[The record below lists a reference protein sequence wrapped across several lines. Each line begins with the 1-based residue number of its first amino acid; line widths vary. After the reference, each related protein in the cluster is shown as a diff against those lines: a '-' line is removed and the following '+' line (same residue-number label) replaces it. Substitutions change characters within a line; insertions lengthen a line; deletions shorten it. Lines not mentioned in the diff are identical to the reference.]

1 MADNILTRGQLER
14 KLSQA
19 IQSLYRRHLGHQ
31 PSKISCQL
39 FSSKLAVIMEDSITS
54 TEQILM
60 AQGKNELA
68 EEVRSNLEN
77 ALQPELK
84 QLIEEITEVQVVD
97 ILSDATLDTGRT
109 GIIVVLDET
118 PQLRSSK
125 GTAKVMA

>member
-60 AQGKNELA
+60 AQGKNDLA

-109 GIIVVLDET
+109 GIIVVLDEA